1 MTDTAMRVVLG
12 IVSFCF
18 LVIAV
23 ANAALTGNARWFPDV
38 VAALSVVAALLI
50 IWLCVD
56 PGSTIAY
63 RFGGT
68 AAFGALLFRVVSVA
82 AGFIQGDEVDA
93 VPLAMGNAALTLM
106 LIVLYGRWWLED
118 VAAWQRQW
126 RQHRDHR

>member
-12 IVSFCF
+12 IVSLCF

-23 ANAALTGNARWFPDV
+23 ANALLAGDTRWFPDV
-38 VAALSVVAALLI
+38 VAVLSLVAALLI

-56 PGSTIAY
+56 PGSTVAY

-68 AAFGALLFRVVSVA
+68 AAFGALLFRVVSVG
-82 AGFIQGDEVDA
+82 AGFVQTGEVDA
-93 VPLAMGNAALTLM
+93 VPLAVGNAALTLM

-126 RQHRDHR
+126 RHRDHR